1 MFHQILII
9 ANNFNTI
16 YMKKRI
22 ENCQK
27 YQTKSYKNFC
37 IVDDDM
43 MRLFLETFQ
52 NLFQIN
58 FSFLTRSISVT
69 IIQKLLV
76 NMKNII
82 LK

>member
-27 YQTKSYKNFC
+27 YQTKSYKNIQIFC
-37 IVDDDM
+37 IVDDEM
-43 MRLFLETFQ
+43 VRLFLETFQ
-52 NLFQIN
+52 NLIQIN
-58 FSFLTRSISVT
+58 FSFLTRSIGSHS
-69 IIQKLLV
+69 LL
-76 NMKNII
+76 
-82 LK
+82 